1 MWSNTLKKVLFMAG
15 GLCFVGGVHAQYLRT
30 SYFIEGSSARL
41 QLNPALQPTRGFVN
55 VPVLNCFVGA
65 SSNVLGI
72 TDIIKMLDSGQD
84 VFPNDDLYNRLKDY
98 TRFNVRANTDILSFG
113 WYKGKGFWTASVRL
127 RTDVSSSIPKTMFEY
142 LRNISSLGVNSRSTG
157 IASRAATFQRNISDM
172 EFDITSFTE
181 LGVGY
186 SRPINDKLT
195 VGGRF
200 NLLLGLSHTDV
211 EVDNFSLNVEIP
223 DDISQAYS
231 YATSKSHVKT
241 SMKGGGLTFSD
252 VNDGSGNTL
261 RQVDGYNF
269 DMGGFGIAGTGVGID
284 LGATYKVMDNLTVSA
299 SLLDLGFIRWRSG
312 VTTVASSDENAKVEI
327 NENNYLNYLS
337 RDFMD
342 LKRFN
347 MFEDK
352 NAVAAYTTKLSSTFL
367 AAGEYTLMDDKL
379 SLGAMYSVYFVHPKT
394 LNELTFSATIH
405 PKSWCDAAL
414 SYSPIQA
421 GGKSFGMALKLGL
434 YFLVLIMYIL
444 EIIQVQLTSISEY
457 HSR

>member
-1 MWSNTLKKVLFMAG
+1 MAG

-41 QLNPALQPTRGFVN
+41 QLNPALQPARGFVN
-55 VPVLNCFVGA
+55 VPVLNFFAGA

-113 WYKGKGFWTASVRL
+113 WYKGKGLWTASVRL
-127 RTDVSSSIPKTMFEY
+127 RTDVSSSIPKSMFEY
-142 LRNISSLGVNSRSTG
+142 LRNISNLEIGSRSVNY
-157 IASRAATFQRNISDM
+157 ASRSATFQRSISDM
-172 EFDITSFTE
+172 EFDITSYAE

-186 SRPINDKLT
+186 SRPIDDKLT

-200 NLLLGLSHTDV
+200 NLLLGLVHTDV
-211 EVDNFSLNVEIP
+211 EVNNFTVNIEIP

-231 YATSKSHVKT
+231 YATSESNVKT
-241 SMKGGGLTFSD
+241 SMKGGGLTFSE
-252 VNDGSGNTL
+252 VNGSSGNTV
-261 RQVDGYNF
+261 RQISGYNF
-269 DMGGFGIAGTGVGID
+269 DMGGLGIAGTGVGID
-284 LGATYKVMDNLTVSA
+284 LGATYKVLDNLTVSA
-299 SLLDLGFIRWRSG
+299 ALLDLGFIRWRSG

-347 MFEDK
+347 MLEDK
-352 NAVAAYTTKLSSTFL
+352 DAAAAYTTKLSSTFL
-367 AAGEYTLMDDKL
+367 VAGEYALMNNKL
-379 SLGAMYSVYFVHPKT
+379 SLGAMYSAYFVQPKT
-394 LNELTFSATIH
+394 LNELTLSATIH
-405 PKSWCDAAL
+405 PKSWCDASL
-414 SYSPIQA
+414 SYSPVQA
-421 GGKSFGMALKLGL
+421 KGKSFGVALKLGPVFFGTDYV
-434 YFLVLIMYIL
+434 YFGNN
-444 EIIQVQLTSISEY
+444 TSASNFYFGVSFPIGKKRPDSI
-457 HSR
+457 